1 MSEISTVYFRLPE
14 QDHYVRLE
22 QRHGKPLAL
31 ESLHELDGRKGFVFA
46 PFVPSDECPV
56 MLMQPDTS
64 TIASL
69 NDCTLPGS
77 DAIGNKSDK
86 PLRTDGR
93 QRYAHD
99 FAAFHG
105 LIVQGGCDKIVLSR
119 TADVPLRP
127 GTSPLSLFQ
136 RACKLYPHQC
146 IALVDMPEVGTWLMA
161 TPEVLLASE
170 HGTCRTMALAGTQ
183 KAPGTYRFGDEVAW
197 SAKNRREQRYVAN
210 YIHDLLQRHAS
221 HVIQTP
227 PHTTRAARL
236 LRLCTDFRFNLPGG
250 TGLGTLLEALHPT
263 PAVCGMP
270 KERAQQFIL
279 HNESEPRAYYSGF
292 CGPLDMAGQTH
303 LFVNLRCMNL
313 RGDTCRLYAG
323 GGIVA
328 ESKEEDE
335 WNETE
340 LKLNTM
346 RDVLR

>member
-105 LIVQGGCDKIVLSR
+105 LIVRGRVRQNSALTHGRC
-119 TADVPLRP
+119 AP
-127 GTSPLSLFQ
+127 SPRHIAAQPVSASL
-136 RACKLYPHQC
+136 
-146 IALVDMPEVGTWLMA
+146 
-161 TPEVLLASE
+161 
-170 HGTCRTMALAGTQ
+170 
-183 KAPGTYRFGDEVAW
+183 
-197 SAKNRREQRYVAN
+197 
-210 YIHDLLQRHAS
+210 
-221 HVIQTP
+221 
-227 PHTTRAARL
+227 
-236 LRLCTDFRFNLPGG
+236 
-250 TGLGTLLEALHPT
+250 
-263 PAVCGMP
+263 
-270 KERAQQFIL
+270 
-279 HNESEPRAYYSGF
+279 
-292 CGPLDMAGQTH
+292 
-303 LFVNLRCMNL
+303 
-313 RGDTCRLYAG
+313 
-323 GGIVA
+323 
-328 ESKEEDE
+328 
-335 WNETE
+335 
-340 LKLNTM
+340 
-346 RDVLR
+346 